1 MQTTYEVTVKYLDGE
16 TATAEFDSA
25 RKAQRFANEEIKW
38 ENTMR
43 VTCPALDLDLVG
55 SFASYHSAK

>member
-1 MQTTYEVTVKYLDGE
+1 MTIYQVTVKYLDGE
-16 TATAEFDSA
+16 TVTTEFDNP

-43 VTCPALDLDLVG
+43 VICPELNLNMVG
-55 SFASYHSAK
+55 NFASYHPTK

>member
-1 MQTTYEVTVKYLDGE
+1 MTTYQVTVKYLDGE
-16 TATAEFDSA
+16 TITAEFDNP

-43 VTCPALDLDLVG
+43 VICPELDLNMVG
-55 SFASYHSAK
+55 NFAIYHSTK